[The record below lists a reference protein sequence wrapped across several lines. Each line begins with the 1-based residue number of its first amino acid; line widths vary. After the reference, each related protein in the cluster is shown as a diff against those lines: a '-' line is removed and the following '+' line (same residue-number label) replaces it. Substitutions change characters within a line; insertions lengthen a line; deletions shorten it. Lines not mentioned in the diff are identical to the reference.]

1 MINNPF
7 LLTGKTILVTGAS
20 SGIGRATAIEC
31 SRLGAEVIMTGRNEQ
46 RLQEAFQQLATEG
59 GQYYVAELTDEKAVG
74 ELVEKLPAI
83 DGLVNAAG
91 IASTILFQYAKP
103 ERIRSMFDVNF
114 FAPVELTRLLLKKK
128 KINKGGSI
136 VFLSSI
142 DGTLNAHI
150 GNSTYSAT
158 KGAIASIARGMAVE
172 LASKGIRVNCVMP
185 GMTETPLIHSDSI
198 TQEQLD
204 KDKKLYP
211 LGRYGRPEEIAYGII
226 YLLSDA
232 SSFTTG
238 AGLVIDGGFTLQ

>member
-1 MINNPF
+1 
-7 LLTGKTILVTGAS
+7 
-20 SGIGRATAIEC
+20 
-31 SRLGAEVIMTGRNEQ
+31 
-46 RLQEAFQQLATEG
+46 
-59 GQYYVAELTDEKAVG
+59 
-74 ELVEKLPAI
+74 
-83 DGLVNAAG
+83 
-91 IASTILFQYAKP
+91 
-103 ERIRSMFDVNF
+103 MFDVNF

-172 LASKGIRVNCVMP
+172 LASKGIRVNCVIP